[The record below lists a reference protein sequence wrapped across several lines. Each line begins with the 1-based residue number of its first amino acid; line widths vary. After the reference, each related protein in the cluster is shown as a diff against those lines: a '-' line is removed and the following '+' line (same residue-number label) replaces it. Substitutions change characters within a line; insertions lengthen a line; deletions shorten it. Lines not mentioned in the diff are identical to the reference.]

1 MANMCPN
8 WSYVSNHS
16 EDESGRVIVIWKA
29 PLTVVTLHKSRQ
41 SVTCMVNWLGF
52 TSFYYTAVYASY
64 LSEERADLWVDLL
77 NIQDRRIN
85 DSTPRIIGGDFNE
98 TIHPCEHSDPT

>member
-41 SVTCMVNWLGF
+41 SVTCM
-52 TSFYYTAVYASY
+52 
-64 LSEERADLWVDLL
+64 
-77 NIQDRRIN
+77 DRRIN